1 MHTVLCGA
9 QELSKGL
16 RHQQQLQEQLQQRD
30 VAVQQLQNQLYA
42 AVQHMEQLQQQGQ
55 AQAMHAYKSA
65 VQLSCDR
72 LQGLKD
78 RYFNSMP
85 TASFTTGKQG
95 SNSVL
100 KLQRE
105 GIVSAYTDF
114 QQRRGSITSMHIM
127 PAAGTCSPSSS
138 LRRGYL
144 TAGSQGSFQQPLLH
158 LPSHLD
164 SPGRNVPA
172 SSRFMDSRKSF
183 AVPVSRTSSSAAP
196 HRQGNLEQPFASRR
210 GSAASPVSCDDS
222 VLPQQSDG
230 ILHAES
236 ALPLGQSIA
245 EQTTSFSVPFAGTSG
260 HADSA
265 QSWQQDT
272 ASITLHSQQL
282 GGFASA
288 LSDIIPASSL
298 ASWHM
303 PDVQPESGWSTP
315 LSEQLLQFEGCLLN
329 ALTGLLTQKPSASG
343 EHDSARAEA
352 KKRGQGGGARQQV
365 WPRAAEDSQQSAQ
378 DTTGTAALHTCISQP
393 DCAMAELLLP
403 HIWGTKH
410 QWGVTTL
417 TAMPSPPMHSNFASS
432 DLVMSSAWHF
442 AQHWPLPGQ
451 TSDTRCSRSLVC
463 IVHHYQTLQWLVSIA
478 KWDLCRA
485 GELVR
490 AMSAQKKDLTR
501 RLKAAE
507 CSNRQLR
514 SELQDFRAGQR
525 WGATPG
531 PLPTDRSPSAA
542 TDRPSSNIRSEI
554 THRAQINHVGH
565 RQTEVWICSSTFQG
579 GFVAAC

>member
-1 MHTVLCGA
+1 MYTVLCCA

-16 RHQQQLQEQLQQRD
+16 SHQQQLQEQLQQRS

-42 AVQHMEQLQQQGQ
+42 AVQQMEQLQQQGQ
-55 AQAMHAYKSA
+55 AQAVHAYKSA

-114 QQRRGSITSMHIM
+114 QQRRGSITSMHIT

-144 TAGSQGSFQQPLLH
+144 TASSQGSFQQPLIH

-183 AVPVSRTSSSAAP
+183 AAPVSRTSSSAAL
-196 HRQGNLEQPFASRR
+196 HRQGNLEQAFASRR
-210 GSAASPVSCDDS
+210 GSAASPVSCDYS

-245 EQTTSFSVPFAGTSG
+245 EQTTPPSLPFACTSG
-260 HADSA
+260 HADNP

-282 GGFASA
+282 AGFASA
-288 LSDIIPASSL
+288 LSDTSPASSL
-298 ASWHM
+298 ASWHI
-303 PDVQPESGWSTP
+303 PDVQPEPGWSTP

-343 EHDSARAEA
+343 EHDSARAEV

-365 WPRAAEDSQQSAQ
+365 WPRAAEDRQQSAQ
-378 DTTGTAALHTCISQP
+378 DTTGTAAPHTPISQP
-393 DCAMAELLLP
+393 AYAMAELLSP
-403 HIWGTKH
+403 HLWGTKDE
-410 QWGVTTL
+410 WGVVTL
-417 TAMPSPPMHSNFASS
+417 TAMPSPAMHTGKFQSRNAFCTAICMALAPAWANILYKMLLLFGLHCAPPS
-432 DLVMSSAWHF
+432 D
-442 AQHWPLPGQ
+442 
-451 TSDTRCSRSLVC
+451 SLADFHSQVGR
-463 IVHHYQTLQWLVSIA
+463 V
-478 KWDLCRA
+478 LCRGDGA
-485 GELVR
+485 SHV
-490 AMSAQKKDLTR
+490 S
-501 RLKAAE
+501 
-507 CSNRQLR
+507 
-514 SELQDFRAGQR
+514 SEE
-525 WGATPG
+525 G
-531 PLPTDRSPSAA
+531 PHSP
-542 TDRPSSNIRSEI
+542 P
-554 THRAQINHVGH
+554 
-565 RQTEVWICSSTFQG
+565 QG
-579 GFVAAC
+579 C